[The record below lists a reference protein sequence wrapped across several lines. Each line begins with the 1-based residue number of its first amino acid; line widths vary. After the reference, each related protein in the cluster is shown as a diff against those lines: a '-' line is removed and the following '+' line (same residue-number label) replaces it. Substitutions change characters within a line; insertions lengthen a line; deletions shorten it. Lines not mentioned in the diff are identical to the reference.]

1 MATIDEML
9 NKKSLQRKPFKKIS
23 YKPWES
29 SFLSNNDEFAA
40 LQDED
45 KPKSSIEGEGGSV
58 DYKEFDSENEQN
70 VYSSLVENNV
80 INSLVNN
87 YNVSNESSEVNKSII
102 ANSDKHLTEEKTSSF
117 DDIYS
122 GQVYPLLEEKKES
135 DLLLF
140 QEKKNHNSL
149 FVSPEMKA
157 ELLSRKPTGAQKS
170 KAFRI
175 ESLAGIPRL
184 IMFGLIKKEEYRD
197 DHFVYFEAV
206 NKNELAELCNSAA
219 HSVATSIARLKDR
232 GCLFSIEGKRGR
244 GGYSV
249 YSMPLFIFNEIE
261 IWIAKSNT

>member
-1 MATIDEML
+1 MATIEEML

-29 SFLSNNDEFAA
+29 SFLSNNDEFAT

-58 DYKEFDSENEQN
+58 DYKKFDSEIEQN
-70 VYSSLVENNV
+70 VYSSLDENNV
-80 INSLVNN
+80 IKSIVNN
-87 YNVSNESSEVNKSII
+87 YNVSNECCEVNKSIDT
-102 ANSDKHLTEEKTSSF
+102 NLDKHLTEEETSSF

-135 DLLLF
+135 NLPPF

-170 KAFRI
+170 KAFRV
-175 ESLAGIPRL
+175 ESLSGIPRL

-197 DHFVYFEAV
+197 EHFVYFEAV
-206 NKNELAELCNSAA
+206 NKGELAEMCNTVIN
-219 HSVATSIARLKDR
+219 SVATSIARLKER

-261 IWIAKSNT
+261 IWTAKNIS